1 MLKPEGLVLNLN
13 YHIHEPQKSMTMA
26 TAMNEKSTVTRF
38 NAVKYRDVE
47 KKVEASSRH
56 EAFVLFENAKKR
68 LNDINNWQLLCG
80 KTPAEFHLTDN
91 MGNLLSTSVPQTGNL
106 IRVRCYDKGRDK
118 FIWYRIEEFIH
129 EKNLLKD
136 TEDFGF
142 KVALVSD
149 PSSSHQS
156 EEGITCT
163 FVVTRSGCKVSAVEA
178 ERSRII
184 ATDGIPVLVQ
194 LKDKLQNVFSWINSS
209 NQQWKSL
216 INGVL
221 QY

>member
-1 MLKPEGLVLNLN
+1 
-13 YHIHEPQKSMTMA
+13 MT
-26 TAMNEKSTVTRF
+26 TGINEKSPRIRYTGE
-38 NAVKYRDVE
+38 KYRDVE

-80 KTPAEFHLTDN
+80 KTPAEFHLTDE
-91 MGNLLSTSVPQTGNL
+91 MGNLLNVSVPQTGNL
-106 IRVRCYDKGRDK
+106 IRVRCYDKEKDK
-118 FIWYRIEEFIH
+118 FIWYRIEEFMH

-142 KVALVSD
+142 KVVLVSG
-149 PSSSHQS
+149 PLAPQQR
-156 EEGITCT
+156 EEGVTCT
-163 FVVTRSGCKVSAVEA
+163 FVVTRSGCHVSAVEA
-178 ERSRII
+178 ERSPILTR
-184 ATDGIPVLVQ
+184 DGIPVLAQ
-194 LKDKLQNVFSWINSS
+194 LRDKLQHVFSWISSS

>member
-1 MLKPEGLVLNLN
+1 
-13 YHIHEPQKSMTMA
+13 MA
-26 TAMNEKSTVTRF
+26 AVIKEKSLGFRYSGER
-38 NAVKYRDVE
+38 YRDVE
-47 KKVEASSRH
+47 KKVEAASRH

-80 KTPAEFHLTDN
+80 KTPAEFQLTDKL
-91 MGNLLSTSVPQTGNL
+91 GNFINASAPETGNL
-106 IRVRCYDKGRDK
+106 IKVRCYTKGTDK
-118 FIWYRIEEFIH
+118 FIWYRIEEFIG

-142 KVALVSD
+142 HVVRVSD
-149 PSSSHQS
+149 PSQQAYDFS
-156 EEGITCT
+156 GITCT
-163 FVVTRSGCKVSAVEA
+163 FLVTRSGCHVSAVEA
-178 ERSRII
+178 ERSKILVNESM
-184 ATDGIPVLVQ
+184 PVLIK
-194 LKDKLQNVFSWINSS
+194 LKDKMQHIFSWISSS

>member
-1 MLKPEGLVLNLN
+1 MIAV
-13 YHIHEPQKSMTMA
+13 
-26 TAMNEKSTVTRF
+26 MNEKSHGIRYSGE
-38 NAVKYRDVE
+38 KYRDVE

-80 KTPAEFHLTDN
+80 KTPAEFHLMDT
-91 MGNLLSTSVPQTGNL
+91 MGNRLNESAPQPGNL
-106 IRVRCYDKGRDK
+106 IRVRCYDKGKDK
-118 FIWYRIEEFIH
+118 FIWYRIEGFIH

-142 KVALVSD
+142 KVSLVSG
-149 PSSSHQS
+149 PSAAEQI

-178 ERSRII
+178 ERSRIV
-184 ATDGIPVLVQ
+184 TKDGIPVLIQ
-194 LKDKLQNVFSWINSS
+194 LRDKLQNVFSWISSS

>member
-1 MLKPEGLVLNLN
+1 
-13 YHIHEPQKSMTMA
+13 MTA
-26 TAMNEKSTVTRF
+26 VINEKSPRTRYTGE
-38 NAVKYRDVE
+38 KYRDVE

-80 KTPAEFHLTDN
+80 KTPAEFHLTDE
-91 MGNLLSTSVPQTGNL
+91 MGNRLDASVPQIGNL
-106 IRVRCYDKGRDK
+106 IRVRCYDKGKDK
-118 FIWYRIEEFIH
+118 FIWYRIEAFMH

-142 KVALVSD
+142 KVVLVSG
-149 PSSSHQS
+149 PLAPQQP

-163 FVVTRSGCKVSAVEA
+163 FLVTRSGCNVSAVEA
-178 ERSRII
+178 ERSRIV
-184 ATDGIPVLVQ
+184 TRDGIPVLAQ
-194 LKDKLQNVFSWINSS
+194 LRDKLQHVFSWISSS

>member
-1 MLKPEGLVLNLN
+1 MTTL
-13 YHIHEPQKSMTMA
+13 IHEKSQRIRYTG
-26 TAMNEKSTVTRF
+26 E
-38 NAVKYRDVE
+38 KYRDVE
-47 KKVEASSRH
+47 KTVEASSRH

-80 KTPAEFHLTDN
+80 KTPAEFHLTDDR
-91 MGNLLSTSVPQTGNL
+91 GNLLNVSVPETGNL
-106 IRVRCYDKGRDK
+106 IRVRCYDKGKDK
-118 FIWYRIEEFIH
+118 FIWYRIGQFMH

-142 KVALVSD
+142 KVILVSD
-149 PSSSHQS
+149 PAAPQLS

-163 FVVTRSGCKVSAVEA
+163 FMVTRSGCKVSAVEA
-178 ERSRII
+178 ERSRVV
-184 ATDGIPVLVQ
+184 ARDGIPVLVQ
-194 LKDKLQNVFSWINSS
+194 LRDKLQNVFSWINSS

>member
-1 MLKPEGLVLNLN
+1 MYLNSGIMEAGYNVNATTVRLKGD
-13 YHIHEPQKSMTMA
+13 
-26 TAMNEKSTVTRF
+26 
-38 NAVKYRDVE
+38 KYRDIE

-80 KTPAEFHLTDN
+80 KTPAEFQLTDD
-91 MGNLLSTSVPQTGNL
+91 MGNLIHSPIPQTGNL
-106 IRVRCYDKGRDK
+106 IKVRCYTKGENK
-118 FIWYRIEEFIH
+118 FIWYRIEHFIH

-142 KVALVSD
+142 KVAQISD
-149 PSSSHQS
+149 PFLPQMDK
-156 EEGITCT
+156 GVTCT

-178 ERSRII
+178 ERSK
-184 ATDGIPVLVQ
+184 AMGNEGLPVFI
-194 LKDKLQNVFSWINSS
+194 KMKEKLQDVFSWINSS

>member
-1 MLKPEGLVLNLN
+1 
-13 YHIHEPQKSMTMA
+13 MTA
-26 TAMNEKSTVTRF
+26 VMNEKSPRTRYSGE
-38 NAVKYRDVE
+38 KYRDVE

-80 KTPAEFHLTDN
+80 KTPAEFHLTDEL
-91 MGNLLSTSVPQTGNL
+91 GNLLNVSVPQTGNL
-106 IRVRCYDKGRDK
+106 IRVRCYDKGKDK

-142 KVALVSD
+142 KVILVSG
-149 PSSSHQS
+149 PSEPQQN

-163 FVVTRSGCKVSAVEA
+163 FMVTRSGCNVSAVEA
-178 ERSRII
+178 ERSRIV
-184 ATDGIPVLVQ
+184 TQGGIPVFIQ
-194 LKDKLQNVFSWINSS
+194 LRDKLQHVFSWINSS

-221 QY
+221 HY

>member
-1 MLKPEGLVLNLN
+1 MIAV
-13 YHIHEPQKSMTMA
+13 S
-26 TAMNEKSTVTRF
+26 NEKSPQTRY
-38 NAVKYRDVE
+38 AGEKYRDVE

-80 KTPAEFHLTDN
+80 KTPAEFHLTDD
-91 MGNLLSTSVPQTGNL
+91 MGNLLNVSVPETGNL
-106 IRVRCYDKGRDK
+106 IRVRCYDKGKDK
-118 FIWYRIEEFIH
+118 FIWYRIEEFMH

-136 TEDFGF
+136 TEHFGF
-142 KVALVSD
+142 KVMLVSG
-149 PSSSHQS
+149 PLATQQS

-178 ERSRII
+178 ERSRIV
-184 ATDGIPVLVQ
+184 AKDGIPVFAQ
-194 LKDKLQNVFSWINSS
+194 LRDKLQHVFSSIYSS

>member
-1 MLKPEGLVLNLN
+1 
-13 YHIHEPQKSMTMA
+13 
-26 TAMNEKSTVTRF
+26 MNEKSTATRYTGE
-38 NAVKYRDVE
+38 KYRDVE
-47 KKVEASSRH
+47 KTVEASSRH
-56 EAFVLFENAKKR
+56 EAFVLFENAKNR

-80 KTPAEFHLTDN
+80 KTPAEFQLTDD
-91 MGNLLSTSVPQTGNL
+91 MGNLLSVSTPQTGNL
-106 IRVRCYDKGRDK
+106 IRVRCYDKGKDK
-118 FIWYRIEEFIH
+118 FIWYRIETFIH

-142 KVALVSD
+142 KVIQVSD
-149 PSSSHQS
+149 PSAPSDSV
-156 EEGITCT
+156 EGITCT
-163 FVVTRSGCKVSAVEA
+163 FIVTRSGCKVSAVEA

-184 ATDGIPVLVQ
+184 ARDGIPVLIQ

>member
-1 MLKPEGLVLNLN
+1 
-13 YHIHEPQKSMTMA
+13 MA
-26 TAMNEKSTVTRF
+26 AVMNEKSPLIRF
-38 NAVKYRDVE
+38 SGEKYRDVE

-80 KTPAEFHLTDN
+80 KTPAEFHLTDD
-91 MGNLLSTSVPQTGNL
+91 MGNLLNMSAPQAGNL
-106 IRVRCYDKGRDK
+106 IRVRCYDKGKDK
-118 FIWYRIEEFIH
+118 FIWYRIDEFIH

-142 KVALVSD
+142 NVSLVSD
-149 PSSSHQS
+149 PSVKGRS

-184 ATDGIPVLVQ
+184 TQDGIPMLTQ
-194 LKDKLQNVFSWINSS
+194 LKDKLQYVFSWINSS

>member
-1 MLKPEGLVLNLN
+1 MIAV
-13 YHIHEPQKSMTMA
+13 
-26 TAMNEKSTVTRF
+26 MNEKSPGIRYSGE
-38 NAVKYRDVE
+38 KYRDVE

-80 KTPAEFHLTDN
+80 KTPAEFHLMDT
-91 MGNLLSTSVPQTGNL
+91 MGNWLNESAPQTGNL
-106 IRVRCYDKGRDK
+106 IRVRCYDKGKDK
-118 FIWYRIEEFIH
+118 FIWYRIDEFMH

-142 KVALVSD
+142 KVSLVSG
-149 PSSSHQS
+149 PSETEQS

-184 ATDGIPVLVQ
+184 TKDGIPVLVQ
-194 LKDKLQNVFSWINSS
+194 LRDKLQNVFSWISSS

>member
-1 MLKPEGLVLNLN
+1 
-13 YHIHEPQKSMTMA
+13 MTA
-26 TAMNEKSTVTRF
+26 VMNEKGPRTRYSGE
-38 NAVKYRDVE
+38 KYRDVE

-80 KTPAEFHLTDN
+80 KTPAEFHLTDEL
-91 MGNLLSTSVPQTGNL
+91 GNLLNVSVPQTGNL
-106 IRVRCYDKGRDK
+106 IRVRCYDKGKDK
-118 FIWYRIEEFIH
+118 FIWYRIEEFMH

-142 KVALVSD
+142 KVSLVSG
-149 PSSSHQS
+149 PSVAQQS

-163 FVVTRSGCKVSAVEA
+163 FMVTRSGCNVSAVEA
-178 ERSRII
+178 ERSRIV
-184 ATDGIPVLVQ
+184 TKGGIPVLIQ
-194 LKDKLQNVFSWINSS
+194 LRDKLQHVFSWINSS

>member
-1 MLKPEGLVLNLN
+1 M
-13 YHIHEPQKSMTMA
+13 IQKMA
-26 TAMNEKSTVTRF
+26 TAINTKIPGMRYAGER
-38 NAVKYRDVE
+38 YRDVA

-80 KTPAEFHLTDN
+80 KTPAGFQLTDES
-91 MGNLLSTSVPQTGNL
+91 GNLLDSSVPQTGNL
-106 IRVRCYDKGRDK
+106 IKVRRYTGQKDE

-142 KVALVSD
+142 RVVSVAGPGNIASD
-149 PSSSHQS
+149 SS
-156 EEGITCT
+156 EGVTCT
-163 FVVTRSGCKVSAVEA
+163 FVVTRSGCEVSAVEA
-178 ERSRII
+178 ERIKVMVNER
-184 ATDGIPVLVQ
+184 TPVLIRI
-194 LKDKLQNVFSWINSS
+194 KDKVQSVFSWISSS

-221 QY
+221 HY

>member
-1 MLKPEGLVLNLN
+1 MGTDYKGN
-13 YHIHEPQKSMTMA
+13 T
-26 TAMNEKSTVTRF
+26 TAMRLKGE
-38 NAVKYRDVE
+38 KYRDVE

-56 EAFVLFENAKKR
+56 EAFVLFENAKNR

-80 KTPAEFHLTDN
+80 KTPAEFQLTDD
-91 MGNLLSTSVPQTGNL
+91 MGNFVSASVPQTGNL
-106 IRVRCYDKGRDK
+106 IKVRCYTKGQSK

-142 KVALVSD
+142 KTIQVSD
-149 PSSSHQS
+149 PMLPQTDK
-156 EEGITCT
+156 GITCT

-178 ERSRII
+178 ERSSVIVN
-184 ATDGIPVLVQ
+184 DGLPVFIKV
-194 LKDKLQNVFSWINSS
+194 KEKLQDVFSWINSS

>member
-1 MLKPEGLVLNLN
+1 MTVL
-13 YHIHEPQKSMTMA
+13 
-26 TAMNEKSTVTRF
+26 MNEKSPRTRYTGE
-38 NAVKYRDVE
+38 KYRDVE

-80 KTPAEFHLTDN
+80 KTPAEFHLTDE
-91 MGNLLSTSVPQTGNL
+91 MGNLLTVSVPQTGNL
-106 IRVRCYDKGRDK
+106 IRVRCYDKGKHK
-118 FIWYRIEEFIH
+118 FIWYRIGEFIH

-142 KVALVSD
+142 KVSLVSD
-149 PSSSHQS
+149 PSMPGRN

-178 ERSRII
+178 ERSRIV
-184 ATDGIPVLVQ
+184 TRDGIPALIQ

>member
-1 MLKPEGLVLNLN
+1 MITV
-13 YHIHEPQKSMTMA
+13 S
-26 TAMNEKSTVTRF
+26 NEKSLKARYTGE
-38 NAVKYRDVE
+38 KYRDVE

-80 KTPAEFHLTDN
+80 KTPAEFHLTDETGN
-91 MGNLLSTSVPQTGNL
+91 MLHVPAPQTGNL
-106 IRVRCYDKGRDK
+106 IRVRCYDKEKDKDK
-118 FIWYRIEEFIH
+118 FIWYRIGEFLH

-136 TEDFGF
+136 TEHFGF
-142 KVALVSD
+142 KVTMVSGPEAM
-149 PSSSHQS
+149 PSV

-178 ERSRII
+178 ERSRIV
-184 ATDGIPVLVQ
+184 AGTGHPVLAR
-194 LKDKLQNVFSWINSS
+194 LRDKLQHVFSWINSS